1 MGSESKAEAAAAQ
14 ATLAR
19 DFVMARCAAARASLQ
34 AALEGIDQVLLAF
47 VVPDTDPKGKE
58 RTQALED
65 VDAALGDAATA
76 IHAAMAE
83 FGEID
88 PEEGEPET
96 DDDDPDDDD
105 DDPDE
110 DDEDDDDDDED
121 DTPRRRGG
129 RR

>member
-34 AALEGIDQVLLAF
+34 AALESIDQVLLAF
-47 VVPDTDPKGKE
+47 VAPDTDPKGKD

-65 VDAALGDAATA
+65 ADAALGDAASS
-76 IHAAMAE
+76 IHAAMSE

-88 PEEGEPET
+88 PAEGEPEA
-96 DDDDPDDDD
+96 DD
-105 DDPDE
+105 
-110 DDEDDDDDDED
+110 DDDDDDED
-121 DTPRRRGG
+121 EDEDDDDDEDDEEQPRRRGG